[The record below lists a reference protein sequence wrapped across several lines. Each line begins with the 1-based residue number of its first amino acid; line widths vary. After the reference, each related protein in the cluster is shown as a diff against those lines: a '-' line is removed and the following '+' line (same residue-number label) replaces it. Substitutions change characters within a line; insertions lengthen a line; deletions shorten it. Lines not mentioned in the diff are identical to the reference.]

1 MDCKICGEECTNI
14 KQIQEH
20 EKEQHTI
27 ATEFKCEDCERIFKS
42 EKKLRFNEMFE
53 MDDSDKIYKY
63 EGLLNKICSSI
74 FKCKIC
80 ECEGKGENK
89 SNSFKHKLES
99 LNSTIFVQPDN

>member
-1 MDCKICGEECTNI
+1 MDCKIYGEECTNL

-20 EKEQHTI
+20 EKEQYTI
-27 ATEFKCEDCERIFKS
+27 ATKFKCEDCERIFKS
-42 EKKLRFNEMFE
+42 EKKLEDHKRFNAMFE

-80 ECEGKGENK
+80 
-89 SNSFKHKLES
+89 
-99 LNSTIFVQPDN
+99 